1 MYPIL
6 YEKNEQSFQSI
17 GIAILSDCLSC
28 TVNEELNGKYEC
40 EFSYSIS
47 GVNFEKITADRII
60 KVQANEVSQPQL
72 FRIYKSSKA
81 INGIVKFYCQHIS
94 YDLNMLVVEPFGDL
108 LNVSANYA
116 LNQILTHTVYG
127 HQFTVNATVGGTK
140 NIVSQ
145 TPKSVRKWLGDD
157 EGCIHQLYGG
167 EFEFDNFN
175 IKLSSNRGQ
184 NKGVTIQYGKNLKS
198 INAELDIQSV
208 YSSVY
213 PYAITDKGQYK
224 SLTEK
229 TIELN
234 NANQYGEKRTL
245 ILDLSEEFE
254 KGETITESKL
264 RTKANEYV
272 NKNKIYQIQNN
283 IKVDFIQLWQ
293 SKDYATTAALE
304 KVKLGDYVTVLYKEL
319 GVNALAEVISYSYDS
334 LAEKY
339 NSIELGD
346 AKQKLT
352 TTLNKV
358 TTIESGLVVEKSER
372 EKAIDKATEL
382 ITGGLGGYVVI
393 SPNDETGYPEEILIM
408 DTDSKLTA
416 KNVIRLNKNG
426 IGFSTTGYSGRY
438 TTAWTIDGSFVADFI
453 TSGTLNAD
461 LIKSGTLNADLIKAG
476 TLQDVSGT
484 TSFNMETGVITI
496 NQEGSG
502 YKMTLSK
509 SGIRVTLNNQLL
521 LSANQNG
528 FVGTKCVCDKIFA
541 GDLFGGGDVSI
552 MTDNGVSGKNVSASI
567 KVVSPLIRICEP
579 NDYSS
584 GAELTLNNNYLYS
597 NKAYQASGFSLAGSD
612 GIEAGSFYKAQS
624 GNSVLNTNVLQVD
637 GVRYS
642 EKTITVD
649 GHTYYVLGHS

>member
-157 EGCIHQLYGG
+157 EGCIHKLYGG
-167 EFEFDNFN
+167 EYEFDNFN

-229 TIELN
+229 TIEFN

-264 RTKANEYV
+264 RTKAAEYV
-272 NKNKIYQIQNN
+272 NKNKFHQIQNN

-304 KVKLGDYVTVLYKEL
+304 KVKLGDFVTVLYKEL
-319 GVNALAEVISYSYDS
+319 GVNAVAEVISYSYDS

-416 KNVIRLNKNG
+416 NNVIRLNKNG

-461 LIKSGTLNADLIKAG
+461 IIKAG
-476 TLQDVSGT
+476 TLQDLAKN
-484 TSFNMETGVITI
+484 TSFNLTNGELKFSQNQSSVYLVINRTGITIYNSSTNDVITTFDF
-496 NQEGSG
+496 NGL
-502 YKMTLSK
+502 TTSK
-509 SGIRVTLNNQLL
+509 AIFKTWLAIGGTMDTAPIYLGLND
-521 LSANQNG
+521 ANEWVIKTPYVQ
-528 FVGTKCVCDKIFA
+528 
-541 GDLFGGGDVSI
+541 
-552 MTDNGVSGKNVSASI
+552 TDNIKCSNDLNVFFGDSKATIS
-567 KVVSPLIRICEP
+567 
-579 NDYSS
+579 
-584 GAELTLNNNYLYS
+584 LNNNYLHS
-597 NKAYQASGFSLAGSD
+597 NKAYQATGFSLAGSD
-612 GIEAGSFYKAQS
+612 GIEAGSFYKAAS

>member
-6 YEKNEQSFQSI
+6 YEKNEQNFQSI

-264 RTKANEYV
+264 RTKAAEYV

-358 TTIESGLVVEKSER
+358 TTIESEIVTEKSER

-416 KNVIRLNKNG
+416 HNVIRLNKNG

-453 TSGTLNAD
+453 TSGVLNAD
-461 LIKSGTLNADLIKAG
+461 LIKSGTL
-476 TLQDVSGT
+476 QDVSGT
-484 TSFNMETGVITI
+484 ISINMTNGNIVVKQNNNRGYIWINSDGIFLNDSSGNSAIRMFVQQNGTPVIVAEGQPLVEFGQLFKIFNGALTVTNQTISNSLKLGTATI
-496 NQEGSG
+496 N
-502 YKMTLSK
+502 M
-509 SGIRVTLNNQLL
+509 
-521 LSANQNG
+521 NG
-528 FVGTKCVCDKIFA
+528 
-541 GDLFGGGDVSI
+541 
-552 MTDNGVSGKNVSASI
+552 
-567 KVVSPLIRICEP
+567 
-579 NDYSS
+579 
-584 GAELTLNNNYLYS
+584 NYLYS

-612 GIEAGSFYKAQS
+612 GIEAGSFYKAAS

>member
-6 YEKNEQSFQSI
+6 YEKNEQNFQSV

-47 GVNFEKITADRII
+47 GVNFEKITVDRII

-184 NKGVTIQYGKNLKS
+184 DKGVKIQYGKNLKS

-213 PYAITDKGQYK
+213 PYAITDKGKYK

-245 ILDLSEEFE
+245 ILDLSREFE

-264 RTKANEYV
+264 RTKAAEYV
-272 NKNKIYQIQNN
+272 NKNKVHQIQNN

-416 KNVIRLNKNG
+416 HNVIRLNKNG

-461 LIKSGTLNADLIKAG
+461 IIKAG
-476 TLQDVSGT
+476 TLQDVAKN
-484 TSFNMETGVITI
+484 TSFNLANGELKFAQNQNDLFLALNRTGMKIYYSSTDNVITTVDFNGI
-496 NQEGSG
+496 A
-502 YKMTLSK
+502 TSK
-509 SGIRVTLNNQLL
+509 AQISTWLAV
-521 LSANQNG
+521 
-528 FVGTKCVCDKIFA
+528 
-541 GDLFGGGDVSI
+541 GGGMNTAPIYLGINDANEWVI
-552 MTDNGVSGKNVSASI
+552 KTPYVQTDNI
-567 KVVSPLIRICEP
+567 KC
-579 NDYSS
+579 SS
-584 GAELTLNNNYLYS
+584 DLNIFFGNSKATISLNNNFLHS
-597 NKAYQASGFSLAGSD
+597 NKAYQAVGFSLAGSD

>member
-6 YEKNEQSFQSI
+6 YEKNEQNFQSI

-47 GVNFEKITADRII
+47 GVNFEKITVDRIVKI
-60 KVQANEVSQPQL
+60 QANEVSEPQL

-81 INGIVKFYCQHIS
+81 INGIAKFYCQHIS

-127 HQFTVNATVGGTK
+127 HQFIVNATVGGTK

-272 NKNKIYQIQNN
+272 NKNKVYQIQNN

-358 TTIESGLVVEKSER
+358 TTIESEIVTEKSER

-416 KNVIRLNKNG
+416 NNVIRLNKNG

-461 LIKSGTLNADLIKAG
+461 IIKAG
-476 TLQDVSGT
+476 TLQDVARN
-484 TSFNMETGVITI
+484 TSFNLANGELKFSQSQNSIFLVLNRTGINIYDSSTNSIISTFDFNGLTTSKAIFKTWLAIGGTMNTAPIYLGINDANEWVIKTPYV
-496 NQEGSG
+496 Q
-502 YKMTLSK
+502 
-509 SGIRVTLNNQLL
+509 
-521 LSANQNG
+521 
-528 FVGTKCVCDKIFA
+528 
-541 GDLFGGGDVSI
+541 
-552 MTDNGVSGKNVSASI
+552 TDNI
-567 KVVSPLIRICEP
+567 KC
-579 NDYSS
+579 SS
-584 GAELTLNNNYLYS
+584 DLNIFFGNSKATISLNNNYLYS

-612 GIEAGSFYKAQS
+612 GIEAGSFYKAAS

>member
-6 YEKNEQSFQSI
+6 YEKNEQNFQSV

-127 HQFTVNATVGGTK
+127 HQFTANATVGGTK

-229 TIELN
+229 TIEFN

-264 RTKANEYV
+264 RTKAAEYV
-272 NKNKIYQIQNN
+272 NKNKFHQIQNN

-293 SKDYATTAALE
+293 SKDYATTAAFE

-334 LAEKY
+334 LEEKY

-358 TTIESGLVVEKSER
+358 TTIESGIVAEKSER

-416 KNVIRLNKNG
+416 NNVIRLNKNG

-453 TSGTLNAD
+453 TSGVLNAD
-461 LIKSGTLNADLIKAG
+461 LIKSGTL
-476 TLQDVSGT
+476 QDVSGT
-484 TSFNMETGVITI
+484 ISINMANGNVVVKQNNNRGYIWINSDGIFLNDSSGNSAIRMFVQQNGTPVIVAEGQPLVEFGQLFKIFNGALTVTNQTISNSLKLGTATI
-496 NQEGSG
+496 N
-502 YKMTLSK
+502 M
-509 SGIRVTLNNQLL
+509 
-521 LSANQNG
+521 NG
-528 FVGTKCVCDKIFA
+528 
-541 GDLFGGGDVSI
+541 
-552 MTDNGVSGKNVSASI
+552 
-567 KVVSPLIRICEP
+567 
-579 NDYSS
+579 
-584 GAELTLNNNYLYS
+584 NYLYS

-612 GIEAGSFYKAQS
+612 GIEAGSFYKAAS
-624 GNSVLNTNVLQVD
+624 GNSVLNTNVLQVN
-637 GVRYS
+637 GTQYS

>member
-6 YEKNEQSFQSI
+6 YEKNEQNFQSI

-157 EGCIHQLYGG
+157 DGCIHQLYGG

-213 PYAITDKGQYK
+213 PYAITDKGKYK

-264 RTKANEYV
+264 RTKAAEYV
-272 NKNKIYQIQNN
+272 NKNKVHQIQNN

-293 SKDYATTAALE
+293 SKDYAATAALE

-358 TTIESGLVVEKSER
+358 TTVESGLVAEKSER

-416 KNVIRLNKNG
+416 NNVIRLNKNG

-461 LIKSGTLNADLIKAG
+461 IIKAG
-476 TLQDVSGT
+476 TLQDVAKN
-484 TSFNMETGVITI
+484 TSFNLANGELKFSQSQNSIFLVLNRTGINIYDSSTNSIISTFDFNGLTTSKAIFKTWLAVGGTMNTAPIYLGINDANEWVIKTPYV
-496 NQEGSG
+496 Q
-502 YKMTLSK
+502 
-509 SGIRVTLNNQLL
+509 
-521 LSANQNG
+521 
-528 FVGTKCVCDKIFA
+528 
-541 GDLFGGGDVSI
+541 
-552 MTDNGVSGKNVSASI
+552 TDNI
-567 KVVSPLIRICEP
+567 KC
-579 NDYSS
+579 SS
-584 GAELTLNNNYLYS
+584 DLNIFFGNSKATISLNNNFLHS
-597 NKAYQASGFSLAGSD
+597 NKAYQAVGFSLAGSD
-612 GIEAGSFYKAQS
+612 GIEAGSFYKAAS

-649 GHTYYVLGHS
+649 GQTYYVLGHS

>member
-157 EGCIHQLYGG
+157 DGCIHQLYGG

-213 PYAITDKGQYK
+213 PYAITDKGKYK

-264 RTKANEYV
+264 RTKAAEYV
-272 NKNKIYQIQNN
+272 NKNKVYQIQNN

-358 TTIESGLVVEKSER
+358 TTIESEIVTEKSER

-416 KNVIRLNKNG
+416 HNVIRLNKNG

-461 LIKSGTLNADLIKAG
+461 IIKAG
-476 TLQDVSGT
+476 TLQDVARN
-484 TSFNMETGVITI
+484 TSFNLANGELKFSQSQNSIFLVLNRTGI
-496 NQEGSG
+496 NIYDSSTNSIISTFDFNGL
-502 YKMTLSK
+502 TTSK
-509 SGIRVTLNNQLL
+509 
-521 LSANQNG
+521 A
-528 FVGTKCVCDKIFA
+528 IFKTWLA
-541 GDLFGGGDVSI
+541 VGGGMNTAPIYLGINDANEWVI
-552 MTDNGVSGKNVSASI
+552 KTPYVQTDNI
-567 KVVSPLIRICEP
+567 KC
-579 NDYSS
+579 SS
-584 GAELTLNNNYLYS
+584 DLNIFFGNSKATISLNNNYLHS

-612 GIEAGSFYKAQS
+612 GIEAGSFYKAAS

-649 GHTYYVLGHS
+649 GQTYYVLGHS

>member
-6 YEKNEQSFQSI
+6 YEKNEQNFQSV

-157 EGCIHQLYGG
+157 DGCIHQLYGG

-184 NKGVTIQYGKNLKS
+184 DKGVKIQYGKNLKS

-213 PYAITDKGQYK
+213 PYAIADNGQYK

-245 ILDLSEEFE
+245 ILDLSREFE

-358 TTIESGLVVEKSER
+358 TTIESEIVTEKSER

-416 KNVIRLNKNG
+416 NNVIRLNKNG

-461 LIKSGTLNADLIKAG
+461 IIKAG
-476 TLQDVSGT
+476 TLQDVARN
-484 TSFNMETGVITI
+484 TSFNLSNGELKFSQNQDGFILALNRTGMNIYHSLTDNVITTVDFNGI
-496 NQEGSG
+496 V
-502 YKMTLSK
+502 TSK
-509 SGIRVTLNNQLL
+509 AQISTWIAV
-521 LSANQNG
+521 
-528 FVGTKCVCDKIFA
+528 
-541 GDLFGGGDVSI
+541 GGGMDTAPIYLGINDANEWVI
-552 MTDNGVSGKNVSASI
+552 KTPCVQTDNI
-567 KVVSPLIRICEP
+567 KC
-579 NDYSS
+579 SS
-584 GAELTLNNNYLYS
+584 DLNIFFGNSKATISLNNNFLHS
-597 NKAYQASGFSLAGSD
+597 NKAYQAVGFSLAGSD

>member
-6 YEKNEQSFQSI
+6 YEKNEQSFQSV

-213 PYAITDKGQYK
+213 PYAITDKGKYK

-245 ILDLSEEFE
+245 ILDLSREFE

-272 NKNKIYQIQNN
+272 NKNKVFQIQNN

-358 TTIESGLVVEKSER
+358 TTVESGLVAEKSER

-416 KNVIRLNKNG
+416 NNVIRLNKNG

-461 LIKSGTLNADLIKAG
+461 IIKAG
-476 TLQDVSGT
+476 TLQDVARN
-484 TSFNMETGVITI
+484 TSFNLANGELKFSQSQNSIFLVLNRTGI
-496 NQEGSG
+496 NIYDSSTNSIISTFDFNGL
-502 YKMTLSK
+502 TTSK
-509 SGIRVTLNNQLL
+509 
-521 LSANQNG
+521 A
-528 FVGTKCVCDKIFA
+528 IFKTWLA
-541 GDLFGGGDVSI
+541 IGGGMNTAPIYLGINDANEWVI
-552 MTDNGVSGKNVSASI
+552 KAPYVQTDNI
-567 KVVSPLIRICEP
+567 KC
-579 NDYSS
+579 SS
-584 GAELTLNNNYLYS
+584 DLNIFFGNSKATISLNNNFLHS
-597 NKAYQASGFSLAGSD
+597 NKAYQAVGFSLAGSD

>member
-229 TIELN
+229 TIEFN

-264 RTKANEYV
+264 RTKAAEYV
-272 NKNKIYQIQNN
+272 NKNKVYQIQNN

-304 KVKLGDYVTVLYKEL
+304 KVKLGDFVTVLYKEL

-416 KNVIRLNKNG
+416 NNVIRLNKNG

-461 LIKSGTLNADLIKAG
+461 IIKAG
-476 TLQDVSGT
+476 TLQDVARN
-484 TSFNMETGVITI
+484 TSFNLANGEIKLSLNQSNIFLVLNRTGIKIYNSSTNDVIA
-496 NQEGSG
+496 
-502 YKMTLSK
+502 TLDFN
-509 SGIRVTLNNQLL
+509 GIVTTKAIFGTGLVVGGTSMDISEPIYLGRNG
-521 LSANQNG
+521 ANEWVIKTPYVQ
-528 FVGTKCVCDKIFA
+528 
-541 GDLFGGGDVSI
+541 
-552 MTDNGVSGKNVSASI
+552 TDNIKCSSDLNVFFGNSKATIS
-567 KVVSPLIRICEP
+567 
-579 NDYSS
+579 
-584 GAELTLNNNYLYS
+584 LNNNYLHS

-612 GIEAGSFYKAQS
+612 GIEAGSFYKAAS
-624 GNSVLNTNVLQVD
+624 GNSVLNTNVLQVN
-637 GVRYS
+637 GTKYS

-649 GHTYYVLGHS
+649 GQTYYVLGHS

>member
-213 PYAITDKGQYK
+213 PYAITDKGKYK

-229 TIELN
+229 TIEFN

-245 ILDLSEEFE
+245 ILDLSREFE

-264 RTKANEYV
+264 RTKAAEYV
-272 NKNKIYQIQNN
+272 NKNKFHQIQNN

-334 LAEKY
+334 LGEKY

-358 TTIESGLVVEKSER
+358 TTIESGLVAEKSER

-416 KNVIRLNKNG
+416 HNVIRLNKNG

-461 LIKSGTLNADLIKAG
+461 IIKAG
-476 TLQDVSGT
+476 TLQDVAKN
-484 TSFNMETGVITI
+484 TSFNLTNGEIKFAQSQNSIFLVLNRTGINIYDSSTNSIISTFDFNGLTTSKAIFKTWLAIGGTMNTAPIYLGINDANEWVIKTPYV
-496 NQEGSG
+496 Q
-502 YKMTLSK
+502 
-509 SGIRVTLNNQLL
+509 
-521 LSANQNG
+521 
-528 FVGTKCVCDKIFA
+528 
-541 GDLFGGGDVSI
+541 
-552 MTDNGVSGKNVSASI
+552 TDNI
-567 KVVSPLIRICEP
+567 KC
-579 NDYSS
+579 SS
-584 GAELTLNNNYLYS
+584 DLNIFFGNSKATISLNNNYLHS

-612 GIEAGSFYKAQS
+612 GIEAGSFYKAAS

>member
-94 YDLNMLVVEPFGDL
+94 YDLNMLVVEPFGNL

-229 TIELN
+229 TIEFN

-264 RTKANEYV
+264 RTKAAEYV
-272 NKNKIYQIQNN
+272 NKNKVYQIQNN

-304 KVKLGDYVTVLYKEL
+304 KVKLGDFVTVLYKEL

-416 KNVIRLNKNG
+416 NNVIRLNKNG

-461 LIKSGTLNADLIKAG
+461 IIKAG
-476 TLQDVSGT
+476 TLQDVARN
-484 TSFNMETGVITI
+484 TSFNLTNGELKFSQNQSSVYLVINRTGINIYNSSTNDVITTFDFNGI
-496 NQEGSG
+496 VA
-502 YKMTLSK
+502 SK
-509 SGIRVTLNNQLL
+509 AKI
-521 LSANQNG
+521 
-528 FVGTKCVCDKIFA
+528 GTWLAI
-541 GDLFGGGDVSI
+541 GGGMNTAPIYLGLNDANEWVI
-552 MTDNGVSGKNVSASI
+552 KTPYVQTDNI
-567 KVVSPLIRICEP
+567 KC
-579 NDYSS
+579 SS
-584 GAELTLNNNYLYS
+584 DLNIFFGNSKATISLNNNYLHS
-597 NKAYQASGFSLAGSD
+597 NKAYQAVGFSLAGSD

>member
-254 KGETITESKL
+254 KGETITQSKL

-272 NKNKIYQIQNN
+272 NKNKVYQIQNN

-304 KVKLGDYVTVLYKEL
+304 KVKLGDFVTVLYKEL

-358 TTIESGLVVEKSER
+358 TTVESGLVAEKSER

-416 KNVIRLNKNG
+416 NNVIRLNKNG

-461 LIKSGTLNADLIKAG
+461 IIKAG
-476 TLQDVSGT
+476 TLQDVARN
-484 TSFNMETGVITI
+484 TSFNLTNGELKFTQNQDGFILALNRTGMNIYHSLTDNVITTVDFNGIVASKAKFSTWLAIGGTMDTAPIYLGI
-496 NQEGSG
+496 ND
-502 YKMTLSK
+502 
-509 SGIRVTLNNQLL
+509 
-521 LSANQNG
+521 ANEWVIKTPYVQ
-528 FVGTKCVCDKIFA
+528 
-541 GDLFGGGDVSI
+541 
-552 MTDNGVSGKNVSASI
+552 TDNI
-567 KVVSPLIRICEP
+567 KC
-579 NDYSS
+579 SS
-584 GAELTLNNNYLYS
+584 DLNIFFGNSKATISLNNNYLHS
-597 NKAYQASGFSLAGSD
+597 NKAYQAVGFSLAGSD

-649 GHTYYVLGHS
+649 GQTYYVLGHS

>member
-6 YEKNEQSFQSI
+6 YEKNEQNFQSI

-47 GVNFEKITADRII
+47 GVNFEKITVDRIVKI
-60 KVQANEVSQPQL
+60 QANEVSEPQL

-116 LNQILTHTVYG
+116 VNQILTHTVYG

-184 NKGVTIQYGKNLKS
+184 DKGVTIQYGKNLKS

-213 PYAITDKGQYK
+213 PYAIADNGQYK

-229 TIELN
+229 TIEFN

-245 ILDLSEEFE
+245 ILDLSREFE

-264 RTKANEYV
+264 RAKATEYV
-272 NKNKIYQIQNN
+272 NKNKVYQIQNN

-358 TTIESGLVVEKSER
+358 TTIESEIVTEKSER

-416 KNVIRLNKNG
+416 NNVIRLNKNG

-461 LIKSGTLNADLIKAG
+461 IIKAG
-476 TLQDVSGT
+476 TLQDVARN
-484 TSFNMETGVITI
+484 TSFNLTNGELKFAQNQSDLFLALNRTGMKIYYSSTDNVITTI
-496 NQEGSG
+496 DFN
-502 YKMTLSK
+502 
-509 SGIRVTLNNQLL
+509 GIVTTK
-521 LSANQNG
+521 AKI
-528 FVGTKCVCDKIFA
+528 GTWLAI
-541 GDLFGGGDVSI
+541 GGGMNTAPIYLGLNDANEWVI
-552 MTDNGVSGKNVSASI
+552 KTPYVQTDNIKCSSDLNVFFGNSKATIS
-567 KVVSPLIRICEP
+567 
-579 NDYSS
+579 
-584 GAELTLNNNYLYS
+584 LNNNYLHS
-597 NKAYQASGFSLAGSD
+597 NKAYQAVGFSLAGSD

-649 GHTYYVLGHS
+649 GQTYYVLGHS

>member
-6 YEKNEQSFQSI
+6 YEKNEQNFQSV

-108 LNVSANYA
+108 LKVSANYA

-184 NKGVTIQYGKNLKS
+184 DKGVTIQYGKNLKS

-213 PYAITDKGQYK
+213 PYAITDSGKYK

-245 ILDLSEEFE
+245 ILDLSREFE

-272 NKNKIYQIQNN
+272 NKNKVYQIQNN

-334 LAEKY
+334 LVEKY

-358 TTIESGLVVEKSER
+358 TTIESELVTEKSER

-416 KNVIRLNKNG
+416 NNVIRLNKNG

-461 LIKSGTLNADLIKAG
+461 IIKAG
-476 TLQDVSGT
+476 TLQDSARN
-484 TSFNMETGVITI
+484 TSFNLANGELKFSLNQSNIFLVLNRTGIKIYNSSTNDAIATLDFNGIVTTKAIFNAGLVIGGTSMDI
-496 NQEGSG
+496 SEPIYLGRND
-502 YKMTLSK
+502 
-509 SGIRVTLNNQLL
+509 
-521 LSANQNG
+521 ANEWVIKTPYVQ
-528 FVGTKCVCDKIFA
+528 
-541 GDLFGGGDVSI
+541 
-552 MTDNGVSGKNVSASI
+552 TDNIKCSSDLNVFFGNSKATIS
-567 KVVSPLIRICEP
+567 
-579 NDYSS
+579 
-584 GAELTLNNNYLYS
+584 LNNNHLHS
-597 NKAYQASGFSLAGSD
+597 NKAYQAVGFSLAGSD

-649 GHTYYVLGHS
+649 GQTYYVLGHS

>member
-1 MYPIL
+1 
-6 YEKNEQSFQSI
+6 
-17 GIAILSDCLSC
+17 
-28 TVNEELNGKYEC
+28 
-40 EFSYSIS
+40 
-47 GVNFEKITADRII
+47 
-60 KVQANEVSQPQL
+60 
-72 FRIYKSSKA
+72 
-81 INGIVKFYCQHIS
+81 
-94 YDLNMLVVEPFGDL
+94 MLVVEPFGDL

-140 NIVSQ
+140 KIVSQ

-184 NKGVTIQYGKNLKS
+184 DKGVKIQYGKNLKS

-229 TIELN
+229 TIEFN

-264 RTKANEYV
+264 RTKAAEYV
-272 NKNKIYQIQNN
+272 NKNKVYQIQNN

-358 TTIESGLVVEKSER
+358 TTVESGLVAEKSER

-416 KNVIRLNKNG
+416 NNVIRLNKNG

-461 LIKSGTLNADLIKAG
+461 IIKAG
-476 TLQDVSGT
+476 TLQDVARN
-484 TSFNMETGVITI
+484 TSFNLTNGEIKLSLNQSNIFLVLNRTGIKIYNSSTNDVIA
-496 NQEGSG
+496 
-502 YKMTLSK
+502 TLDFN
-509 SGIRVTLNNQLL
+509 GIVTTKAIFGTGLVVGGTSMDISEPIYLGR
-521 LSANQNG
+521 NG
-528 FVGTKCVCDKIFA
+528 NKWVIKASYVQ
-541 GDLFGGGDVSI
+541 
-552 MTDNGVSGKNVSASI
+552 TDNIQCSSDLNVFFENSKATIS
-567 KVVSPLIRICEP
+567 
-579 NDYSS
+579 
-584 GAELTLNNNYLYS
+584 LNNNYLYS

-612 GIEAGSFYKAQS
+612 GIEAGSFYKAAS

>member
-94 YDLNMLVVEPFGDL
+94 YDLNMLVVEPFGNL

-229 TIELN
+229 TIEFN

-264 RTKANEYV
+264 RTKAAEYV
-272 NKNKIYQIQNN
+272 NKNKVYQIQNN

-304 KVKLGDYVTVLYKEL
+304 KVKLGDFVTVLYKEL

-416 KNVIRLNKNG
+416 NNVIRLNKNG

-461 LIKSGTLNADLIKAG
+461 IIKAG
-476 TLQDVSGT
+476 TLQDVARN
-484 TSFNMETGVITI
+484 TSFNLTNGELKFSQNQSSVYLVINRTGINIYNSSTNDVITTFDFNGI
-496 NQEGSG
+496 VA
-502 YKMTLSK
+502 SK
-509 SGIRVTLNNQLL
+509 AKI
-521 LSANQNG
+521 
-528 FVGTKCVCDKIFA
+528 GTWLAI
-541 GDLFGGGDVSI
+541 GGGMNTAPIYLGLNDANEWVI
-552 MTDNGVSGKNVSASI
+552 KTPYVQTDNI
-567 KVVSPLIRICEP
+567 KC
-579 NDYSS
+579 SS
-584 GAELTLNNNYLYS
+584 DLNIFFGNSKATISLNNNYLHS
-597 NKAYQASGFSLAGSD
+597 NKAYQAVGFSLAGSD

-649 GHTYYVLGHS
+649 GQTYYVLGHS

>member
-6 YEKNEQSFQSI
+6 YEKNEQNFQSV

-213 PYAITDKGQYK
+213 PYAITDKGKYK

-229 TIELN
+229 TIEFN

-264 RTKANEYV
+264 RTKAAEYV
-272 NKNKIYQIQNN
+272 NKNKVYQIQNN

-358 TTIESGLVVEKSER
+358 TTIESGLVAEKSER

-416 KNVIRLNKNG
+416 NNVIRLNKNG

-453 TSGTLNAD
+453 TSGVLNAD
-461 LIKSGTLNADLIKAG
+461 LIKSGTL
-476 TLQDVSGT
+476 QDVSGT
-484 TSFNMETGVITI
+484 ISINMANGNVVVKQNNNRGYIWINSDGIFLNDSSGNSAIRMFVQQNGTPVIVAEGQPLVEFGQLFQIFNGALTVTNQTISNSLKLGTATI
-496 NQEGSG
+496 N
-502 YKMTLSK
+502 M
-509 SGIRVTLNNQLL
+509 
-521 LSANQNG
+521 NG
-528 FVGTKCVCDKIFA
+528 
-541 GDLFGGGDVSI
+541 
-552 MTDNGVSGKNVSASI
+552 
-567 KVVSPLIRICEP
+567 
-579 NDYSS
+579 
-584 GAELTLNNNYLYS
+584 NYLYS

-612 GIEAGSFYKAQS
+612 GIEAGSFYKAAS
-624 GNSVLNTNVLQVD
+624 GNSVLNTNVLQVN
-637 GVRYS
+637 GTQYS

>member
-6 YEKNEQSFQSI
+6 YEKNEQNFQSI

-229 TIELN
+229 TIEFN

-264 RTKANEYV
+264 RTKAAEYV

-304 KVKLGDYVTVLYKEL
+304 KVKLGDYVTVLYEEL

-416 KNVIRLNKNG
+416 NNVIRLNKNG

-461 LIKSGTLNADLIKAG
+461 IIKAG
-476 TLQDVSGT
+476 TLQDVARN
-484 TSFNMETGVITI
+484 TSFNLSNGELKFSQSQNSIFLVLNRTGINIYDSSTNDVITTFDFNGI
-496 NQEGSG
+496 VA
-502 YKMTLSK
+502 SK
-509 SGIRVTLNNQLL
+509 
-521 LSANQNG
+521 A
-528 FVGTKCVCDKIFA
+528 IFKTWLA
-541 GDLFGGGDVSI
+541 IGGGMDTAPIYLGINDANEWVI
-552 MTDNGVSGKNVSASI
+552 KTPYVQTDNI
-567 KVVSPLIRICEP
+567 KC
-579 NDYSS
+579 SS
-584 GAELTLNNNYLYS
+584 DLNIFFGNSKATISLNNNYLHS

-612 GIEAGSFYKAQS
+612 GIEAGSFYKAAS
-624 GNSVLNTNVLQVD
+624 GNSVLNTNVLQVN
-637 GVRYS
+637 GTQYS

>member
-6 YEKNEQSFQSI
+6 YEKNEKNFQSV

-108 LNVSANYA
+108 LKVSANYA

-245 ILDLSEEFE
+245 ILDLSKEFE

-272 NKNKIYQIQNN
+272 NKNKVYQIQNN

-358 TTIESGLVVEKSER
+358 TTVESGLVAEKSER

-416 KNVIRLNKNG
+416 NNVIRFNKNG

-461 LIKSGTLNADLIKAG
+461 LIKSGTLNADLIKSG

-484 TSFNMETGVITI
+484 ISINMANGNVVVKQNNNRGYIWINSDGIFLNDSSGNSAIRMFVHQNGTPVIVAEGQPLVEFGQLFKIFNGALTVTNQTISNSLKLGTATI
-496 NQEGSG
+496 N
-502 YKMTLSK
+502 M
-509 SGIRVTLNNQLL
+509 
-521 LSANQNG
+521 NG
-528 FVGTKCVCDKIFA
+528 
-541 GDLFGGGDVSI
+541 
-552 MTDNGVSGKNVSASI
+552 
-567 KVVSPLIRICEP
+567 
-579 NDYSS
+579 
-584 GAELTLNNNYLYS
+584 NYLYS

-649 GHTYYVLGHS
+649 GQTYYVLGHS

>member
-6 YEKNEQSFQSI
+6 YEKNEQNFQSV

-184 NKGVTIQYGKNLKS
+184 DKGVTIQYGKNLKS

-229 TIELN
+229 TIEFN

-245 ILDLSEEFE
+245 ILDLSREFE

-264 RTKANEYV
+264 RTKAAEYV
-272 NKNKIYQIQNN
+272 NKNKVHQIQNN

-304 KVKLGDYVTVLYKEL
+304 KVKLGDFVTVLYKEL
-319 GVNALAEVISYSYDS
+319 GVNALAEVISYSYNS

-358 TTIESGLVVEKSER
+358 TTIESELVTEKSER

-416 KNVIRLNKNG
+416 NNVIRLNKNG

-461 LIKSGTLNADLIKAG
+461 IIKAG
-476 TLQDVSGT
+476 TLQDVARN
-484 TSFNMETGVITI
+484 TSFNLTNGELKFAQSQNDLFLALNRTGMNIYYSSTNNVIT
-496 NQEGSG
+496 
-502 YKMTLSK
+502 TLDFNGIATSK
-509 SGIRVTLNNQLL
+509 GRFSTWLAV
-521 LSANQNG
+521 
-528 FVGTKCVCDKIFA
+528 
-541 GDLFGGGDVSI
+541 GGGMDTAPIYLGLNDANEWVI
-552 MTDNGVSGKNVSASI
+552 KTPYVQTDNI
-567 KVVSPLIRICEP
+567 KC
-579 NDYSS
+579 SS
-584 GAELTLNNNYLYS
+584 DLNIFFGNSKATISLNNNFLHS
-597 NKAYQASGFSLAGSD
+597 NKAYQAVGFSLAGSD

-649 GHTYYVLGHS
+649 GQTYYVLGHS

>member
-6 YEKNEQSFQSI
+6 YEKNEQNFQSI

-47 GVNFEKITADRII
+47 GVNFEKITVDRIVKI
-60 KVQANEVSQPQL
+60 QANEVSEPQL

-108 LNVSANYA
+108 LKVSANYA

-184 NKGVTIQYGKNLKS
+184 DKGVTIQYGKNLKS

-213 PYAITDKGQYK
+213 PYAITDSGKYK

-245 ILDLSEEFE
+245 ILDLSREFE

-304 KVKLGDYVTVLYKEL
+304 KVKLGDFVTVLYKEL

-358 TTIESGLVVEKSER
+358 TTIESELVTEKSER

-461 LIKSGTLNADLIKAG
+461 IIKAG
-476 TLQDVSGT
+476 TLQDVARN
-484 TSFNMETGVITI
+484 TSFNLTNGELKFSLNQSNIFLVLNRTGIKIYNSSTNDAIATLDFNGIVTTKAIFGTGLVVGGTSMDISEPIYLGRNGNEWVIKTPYA
-496 NQEGSG
+496 Q
-502 YKMTLSK
+502 
-509 SGIRVTLNNQLL
+509 
-521 LSANQNG
+521 
-528 FVGTKCVCDKIFA
+528 
-541 GDLFGGGDVSI
+541 
-552 MTDNGVSGKNVSASI
+552 TDNI
-567 KVVSPLIRICEP
+567 KC
-579 NDYSS
+579 SS
-584 GAELTLNNNYLYS
+584 DLNIFFGNSKATISLNNNHLHS
-597 NKAYQASGFSLAGSD
+597 NKAYQAVGFSLAGSD

-624 GNSVLNTNVLQVD
+624 GNSVLSTNVLQVD

-649 GHTYYVLGHS
+649 GQTYYVLGHS

>member
-6 YEKNEQSFQSI
+6 YEKNEQNFQSI

-140 NIVSQ
+140 KIVSQ

-184 NKGVTIQYGKNLKS
+184 DKGVKIQYGKNLKS

-229 TIELN
+229 TIEFN

-272 NKNKIYQIQNN
+272 NKNKVYQIQNN

-304 KVKLGDYVTVLYKEL
+304 KVKLGDFVTVLYKEL

-416 KNVIRLNKNG
+416 NNVIRLNKNG

-461 LIKSGTLNADLIKAG
+461 IIKAG
-476 TLQDVSGT
+476 TLQDVARN
-484 TSFNMETGVITI
+484 TSFNLTNGEIKLSLNQSNIFLVLNRTGIKIYNSSTNDVIA
-496 NQEGSG
+496 
-502 YKMTLSK
+502 TLDFN
-509 SGIRVTLNNQLL
+509 GIVTTKAIFGTGLVVGGTSMDISEPIYLGR
-521 LSANQNG
+521 NG
-528 FVGTKCVCDKIFA
+528 NKWVIKASYVQ
-541 GDLFGGGDVSI
+541 
-552 MTDNGVSGKNVSASI
+552 TDNIQCSSDLNVFFENSKATIS
-567 KVVSPLIRICEP
+567 
-579 NDYSS
+579 
-584 GAELTLNNNYLYS
+584 LNNNYLYS

-612 GIEAGSFYKAQS
+612 GIEAGSFYKAAS

>member
-6 YEKNEQSFQSI
+6 YEKNEQNFQSV

-127 HQFTVNATVGGTK
+127 HQFIVNATVGGTK

-167 EFEFDNFN
+167 EYEFDNFN

-229 TIELN
+229 TIEFN

-264 RTKANEYV
+264 RTKAAEYV
-272 NKNKIYQIQNN
+272 NKNKVYQIQNN

-358 TTIESGLVVEKSER
+358 TTIESEIVTEKSER

-416 KNVIRLNKNG
+416 HNVIRLNKNG

-461 LIKSGTLNADLIKAG
+461 IIKAG
-476 TLQDVSGT
+476 TLQDVARN
-484 TSFNMETGVITI
+484 TSFNLANGELKFSQSQNSIFLVLNRTGINIYDSSTNSIISTFDFNGLTTSKAIFKTWLAIGGTMNTAPIYLGINDANEWVIKTPYV
-496 NQEGSG
+496 Q
-502 YKMTLSK
+502 
-509 SGIRVTLNNQLL
+509 
-521 LSANQNG
+521 
-528 FVGTKCVCDKIFA
+528 
-541 GDLFGGGDVSI
+541 
-552 MTDNGVSGKNVSASI
+552 TDNI
-567 KVVSPLIRICEP
+567 KC
-579 NDYSS
+579 SS
-584 GAELTLNNNYLYS
+584 DLNIFFGNSKATISLNNNYLHS

-612 GIEAGSFYKAQS
+612 GIEAGSFYKAAS

>member
-6 YEKNEQSFQSI
+6 YEKNEQNFQSI

-157 EGCIHQLYGG
+157 EGSIHQLYGG

-229 TIELN
+229 TIEFN

-264 RTKANEYV
+264 RTKAAEYV
-272 NKNKIYQIQNN
+272 NKNKVYQIQNN

-358 TTIESGLVVEKSER
+358 TTVESGLVAEKSER

-416 KNVIRLNKNG
+416 NNVIRLNKNG

-461 LIKSGTLNADLIKAG
+461 IIKAG
-476 TLQDVSGT
+476 TLQDVARN
-484 TSFNMETGVITI
+484 TSFNLSNGELKFSLNQSSVYLVINRTGINIYNSSTNDVITTFDFNGIVASKAIFKTWLAIGGTMDTAPIYLGI
-496 NQEGSG
+496 ND
-502 YKMTLSK
+502 
-509 SGIRVTLNNQLL
+509 
-521 LSANQNG
+521 ANEWVIKTPYVQ
-528 FVGTKCVCDKIFA
+528 
-541 GDLFGGGDVSI
+541 
-552 MTDNGVSGKNVSASI
+552 TDNI
-567 KVVSPLIRICEP
+567 KC
-579 NDYSS
+579 SS
-584 GAELTLNNNYLYS
+584 DLNISFGNSKATISLNNNYLHS

-612 GIEAGSFYKAQS
+612 GIEAGSFYKAAS

>member
-108 LNVSANYA
+108 LKVSANYA

-184 NKGVTIQYGKNLKS
+184 DKGVTIQYGKNLKS

-213 PYAITDKGQYK
+213 PYAITDSGKYK

-245 ILDLSEEFE
+245 ILDLSREFE

-272 NKNKIYQIQNN
+272 NKNKVYQIQNN

-304 KVKLGDYVTVLYKEL
+304 KVKLGDFVTVLYEEL

-358 TTIESGLVVEKSER
+358 TTIESELVTEKSER

-416 KNVIRLNKNG
+416 NNVIRLNKNG

-461 LIKSGTLNADLIKAG
+461 IIKAG
-476 TLQDVSGT
+476 TLQDSARN
-484 TSFNMETGVITI
+484 TSFNLTNGELKFAQNQSNIFLVLNRTGIKIYNSSTNDAI
-496 NQEGSG
+496 A
-502 YKMTLSK
+502 TLDFN
-509 SGIRVTLNNQLL
+509 GIVT
-521 LSANQNG
+521 
-528 FVGTKCVCDKIFA
+528 TKAIFNTWLA
-541 GDLFGGGDVSI
+541 VGGGMNTAPIYLGLNDANEWVI
-552 MTDNGVSGKNVSASI
+552 KTPYVQTDNI
-567 KVVSPLIRICEP
+567 KC
-579 NDYSS
+579 SS
-584 GAELTLNNNYLYS
+584 DLNIFFGNSKATISLNNNHLHS
-597 NKAYQASGFSLAGSD
+597 NKAYQAVGFSLAGSD

-649 GHTYYVLGHS
+649 GQTYYVLGHS

>member
-6 YEKNEQSFQSI
+6 YEKNEQNFQSI

-157 EGCIHQLYGG
+157 DGCIHQLYGG

-229 TIELN
+229 TIEFN

-264 RTKANEYV
+264 RTKAAEYV
-272 NKNKIYQIQNN
+272 NKNKVYQIQNN

-334 LAEKY
+334 LSEKY

-358 TTIESGLVVEKSER
+358 TTIESKIVTEKSER

-461 LIKSGTLNADLIKAG
+461 IIKAG
-476 TLQDVSGT
+476 TLQDKSGNVTINMDNGLIKTALPDGAKMEIWTNGISLYDANSQVLASMFVSVAEKGVVTANRMVIGT
-484 TSFNMETGVITI
+484 RNSERTRIGVENNEGYVATDGVWCDNIKVGTSTLSTHGDYLKSSNAYQSIGFSVADSSGPEAGAFYLNTDGESVLKTNALFVNGNQYSPTPITI
-496 NQEGSG
+496 
-502 YKMTLSK
+502 
-509 SGIRVTLNNQLL
+509 
-521 LSANQNG
+521 
-528 FVGTKCVCDKIFA
+528 
-541 GDLFGGGDVSI
+541 
-552 MTDNGVSGKNVSASI
+552 
-567 KVVSPLIRICEP
+567 
-579 NDYSS
+579 
-584 GAELTLNNNYLYS
+584 
-597 NKAYQASGFSLAGSD
+597 D
-612 GIEAGSFYKAQS
+612 GQ
-624 GNSVLNTNVLQVD
+624 
-637 GVRYS
+637 
-642 EKTITVD
+642 
-649 GHTYYVLGHS
+649 TYYVLVRL

>member
-6 YEKNEQSFQSI
+6 YEKNEQNFQSI

-140 NIVSQ
+140 KIVSQ

-184 NKGVTIQYGKNLKS
+184 DKGVKIQYGKNLKS

-229 TIELN
+229 TIEFN

-272 NKNKIYQIQNN
+272 NKNKVYQIQNN

-304 KVKLGDYVTVLYKEL
+304 KVKLGDFVTVLYKEL

-416 KNVIRLNKNG
+416 NNVIRLNKNG

-461 LIKSGTLNADLIKAG
+461 IIKAG
-476 TLQDVSGT
+476 TLQDVARN
-484 TSFNMETGVITI
+484 TSFNLTNGEIKLSLNQSNIFLVLNRTGIKIYNSSTNDVIA
-496 NQEGSG
+496 
-502 YKMTLSK
+502 TLDFN
-509 SGIRVTLNNQLL
+509 GIVTTKAIFGTGLVVGGTSMDISEPIYLGR
-521 LSANQNG
+521 NG
-528 FVGTKCVCDKIFA
+528 NKWVIKASYVQ
-541 GDLFGGGDVSI
+541 
-552 MTDNGVSGKNVSASI
+552 TDNIQCSSDLNVFFENSKATIS
-567 KVVSPLIRICEP
+567 
-579 NDYSS
+579 
-584 GAELTLNNNYLYS
+584 LNNNYLYS

-612 GIEAGSFYKAQS
+612 GIEAGSFYKATS
-624 GNSVLNTNVLQVD
+624 GNSVLNTNVLKVNGTQ
-637 GVRYS
+637 YS

>member
-157 EGCIHQLYGG
+157 EGCIHKLYGG
-167 EFEFDNFN
+167 EYEFDNFN

-229 TIELN
+229 TIEFN

-264 RTKANEYV
+264 RTKAAEYV
-272 NKNKIYQIQNN
+272 NKNKFHQIQNN

-304 KVKLGDYVTVLYKEL
+304 KVKLGDFVTVLYKEL
-319 GVNALAEVISYSYDS
+319 GVNAVAEVISYSYDS

-416 KNVIRLNKNG
+416 NNVIRLNKNG

-461 LIKSGTLNADLIKAG
+461 IIKAG
-476 TLQDVSGT
+476 TLQDLAKN
-484 TSFNMETGVITI
+484 TSFNLTNGELKFSQNQSSVYLVINRTGITIYNSSTNDVITTFDFNGLTTSKAIFKTWLAIGGTMDTAPIYLGI
-496 NQEGSG
+496 ND
-502 YKMTLSK
+502 
-509 SGIRVTLNNQLL
+509 
-521 LSANQNG
+521 ANEWVIKTPYVQ
-528 FVGTKCVCDKIFA
+528 
-541 GDLFGGGDVSI
+541 
-552 MTDNGVSGKNVSASI
+552 TDNIKCSNDLNVFFGDSKATIS
-567 KVVSPLIRICEP
+567 
-579 NDYSS
+579 
-584 GAELTLNNNYLYS
+584 LNNNYLHS
-597 NKAYQASGFSLAGSD
+597 NKAYQATGFSLAGSD
-612 GIEAGSFYKAQS
+612 GIEAGSFYKAAS

>member
-264 RTKANEYV
+264 RTKAAEYV

-358 TTIESGLVVEKSER
+358 TTIESEIVTEKSER

-393 SPNDETGYPEEILIM
+393 SSNDETGYPEEILIM

-416 KNVIRLNKNG
+416 HNVIRLNKNG

-453 TSGTLNAD
+453 TSGVLNAD
-461 LIKSGTLNADLIKAG
+461 LIKSGTL
-476 TLQDVSGT
+476 QDVSGT
-484 TSFNMETGVITI
+484 ISINMTNGNIVVKQNNNRGYIWINSDGIFLNDSSGNSAIRMFVQQNGTPVIVAEGQPLVEFGQLFKIFNGALTVTNQTISNSLKLGTATI
-496 NQEGSG
+496 N
-502 YKMTLSK
+502 M
-509 SGIRVTLNNQLL
+509 
-521 LSANQNG
+521 NG
-528 FVGTKCVCDKIFA
+528 
-541 GDLFGGGDVSI
+541 
-552 MTDNGVSGKNVSASI
+552 
-567 KVVSPLIRICEP
+567 
-579 NDYSS
+579 
-584 GAELTLNNNYLYS
+584 NYLYS

-612 GIEAGSFYKAQS
+612 GIEAGSFYKAAS

>member
-6 YEKNEQSFQSI
+6 YEKNEQNFQSI

-157 EGCIHQLYGG
+157 DGCIHQLYGG

-358 TTIESGLVVEKSER
+358 TTIESEIVTEKSER

-416 KNVIRLNKNG
+416 HNVIRLNKNG

-461 LIKSGTLNADLIKAG
+461 IIKAG
-476 TLQDVSGT
+476 TLQDVARN
-484 TSFNMETGVITI
+484 TSFNLANGELKFSQSQNSIFLVLNRTGI
-496 NQEGSG
+496 NIYDSSTNSIISTFDFNGL
-502 YKMTLSK
+502 TTSK
-509 SGIRVTLNNQLL
+509 
-521 LSANQNG
+521 A
-528 FVGTKCVCDKIFA
+528 IFKTWLA
-541 GDLFGGGDVSI
+541 VGGGMNTAPIYLGINDANEWVI
-552 MTDNGVSGKNVSASI
+552 KTPYVQTDNI
-567 KVVSPLIRICEP
+567 KC
-579 NDYSS
+579 SS
-584 GAELTLNNNYLYS
+584 DLNIFFGNSKATISLNNNYLHS

-612 GIEAGSFYKAQS
+612 GIEAGSFYKAAS

-649 GHTYYVLGHS
+649 GQTYYVLGHS

>member
-6 YEKNEQSFQSI
+6 YEKNEQNFQSV

-47 GVNFEKITADRII
+47 GVNFEKITVDRII

-145 TPKSVRKWLGDD
+145 TPKSARKWLGDD

-184 NKGVTIQYGKNLKS
+184 DKGVKIQYGKNLKS

-213 PYAITDKGQYK
+213 PYAITDKGKYK

-229 TIELN
+229 TIEFN

-264 RTKANEYV
+264 RTKAAEYV

-304 KVKLGDYVTVLYKEL
+304 KVKLGDYVTVLYEEL

-358 TTIESGLVVEKSER
+358 TTVESGLVAEKSER

-416 KNVIRLNKNG
+416 NNVIRLNKNG

-453 TSGTLNAD
+453 TSGV
-461 LIKSGTLNADLIKAG
+461 LNADLIKAG
-476 TLQDVSGT
+476 TLQDVSRTISINMTNGNIVVKQNNNRGYIWINSDGIFLNDSSGNNAIRMFVQQNGT
-484 TSFNMETGVITI
+484 PVIVAEGQPLVEFGQLFKIFNGAFTVTNQTISNSLKLGTATI
-496 NQEGSG
+496 N
-502 YKMTLSK
+502 M
-509 SGIRVTLNNQLL
+509 
-521 LSANQNG
+521 NG
-528 FVGTKCVCDKIFA
+528 
-541 GDLFGGGDVSI
+541 
-552 MTDNGVSGKNVSASI
+552 
-567 KVVSPLIRICEP
+567 
-579 NDYSS
+579 
-584 GAELTLNNNYLYS
+584 NYLHS
-597 NKAYQASGFSLAGSD
+597 DKAYQASGFSLAGSD
-612 GIEAGSFYKAQS
+612 GIEAGSFYKAAS

-642 EKTITVD
+642 EKTITID
-649 GHTYYVLGHS
+649 GQTYYVLGHS